1 MASLER
7 MQAPASGLAYA
18 LDQTSRL
25 SAQNSF
31 SLNSLDKATARS
43 EQQKAIASLLDH
55 HDDSIFAYLRFARS
69 LDQNFAGHGSLSN
82 DQVLAVQALSHYDD
96 DEIRTWLGQSRK
108 ICETEAYFLDLQELI
123 ATSKPFQQTSTV
135 AILAG

>member
-1 MASLER
+1 MPCLER

-25 SAQNSF
+25 SAQTSL

-43 EQQKAIASLLDH
+43 EQQKAITSLLNE

-69 LDQNFAGHGSLSN
+69 LGHSLNGHGSLSN

-96 DEIRTWLGQSRK
+96 DEIRTWLGQARK

-123 ATSKPFQQTSTV
+123 ASSKPFHQTSTV
-135 AILAG
+135 ATLAG